1 MMGCDGKYKDA
12 HSSGNDK
19 SYNAGQVTLQGC
31 LCFFLHRHTPSDFA
45 YYGSY
50 YIKKWQKFYRMR
62 IENLTKRA
70 KNVSRRENRKK
81 KIQEEKN
88 LKNKEKVLA
97 RTRKL

>member
-1 MMGCDGKYKDA
+1 
-12 HSSGNDK
+12 
-19 SYNAGQVTLQGC
+19 
-31 LCFFLHRHTPSDFA
+31 
-45 YYGSY
+45 
-50 YIKKWQKFYRMR
+50 MR

-70 KNVSRRENRKK
+70 KNVSRRGNWKK